1 MWHRIRALIRK
12 EFLTIL
18 KDKRSRAV
26 ILVLPFFQLL
36 VFPYAATL
44 DVTAV
49 RMAVLNQDAGT
60 QGRELVARFTG
71 ASAFR
76 VVATL
81 TGQAQIAP
89 TIDAGRADVV
99 LHLGPDF
106 SRELLRGDTPK
117 LQLIVDGRN
126 SNTASIV
133 LDYASH
139 ILAAY
144 TEERAGLP
152 PAHLV
157 ERAWFNP
164 NLLTLWSILP
174 GILAMITLV
183 ATLSIT
189 AFSVAR
195 EKEVGTFQQLLVTP
209 LRPWEIVLGKTVPA
223 LLIGLGESVIIIS
236 TSVLWY
242 GLPLVGSLPVLYAGL
257 FLFLLSSIGIG
268 LMVSSLSR
276 TQQQA
281 MLGGFF
287 FIVPTVIL
295 SGFATPIANMPHWV
309 QVITYFNPMR
319 YFLVISRGVFMKDL
333 PLDVSLHQLWP
344 MLLIAAGT
352 LTVAGALFRR
362 RIY

>member
-1 MWHRIRALIRK
+1 MWQRIRALIRK

-26 ILVLPFFQLL
+26 ILVLPVFQLL
-36 VFPYAATL
+36 VFPYATTL
-44 DVTAV
+44 DVTHV
-49 RMAVLNQDAGT
+49 RMAVLNQDAGS

-71 ASAFR
+71 AQGFE

-81 TGQAQIAP
+81 TGEAQIAP
-89 TIDAGRADVV
+89 LIDSGRADVV

-106 SRELLRGDTPK
+106 SRGLLQGATPAV
-117 LQLIVDGRN
+117 QVIVDGRN
-126 SNTASIV
+126 SNTASII

-139 ILAAY
+139 ILSAY
-144 TEERAGLP
+144 TEERVGMP
-152 PAHLV
+152 PAHVV

-174 GILAMITLV
+174 AILAVITLV

-223 LLIGLGESVIIIS
+223 LLIGLGESVIIIA
-236 TSVLWY
+236 TAVFWY
-242 GLPLVGSLPVLYAGL
+242 GLPLVGSLVVLYVGL

-281 MLGGFF
+281 LLGGFF

-295 SGFATPIANMPHWV
+295 SGFATPIANMPDWI
-309 QVITYFNPMR
+309 QLITYANPMR

-333 PLDVSLHQLWP
+333 PLAVSIHQLWP
-344 MLLIAAGT
+344 MLLIAVGT
-352 LTVAGALFRR
+352 LTLAGALFRR